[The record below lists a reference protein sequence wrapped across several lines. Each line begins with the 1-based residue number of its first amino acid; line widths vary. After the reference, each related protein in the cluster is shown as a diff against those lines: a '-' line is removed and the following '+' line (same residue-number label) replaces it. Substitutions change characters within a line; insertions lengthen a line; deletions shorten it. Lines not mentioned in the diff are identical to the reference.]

1 MKFKIAFFLSFSFA
15 ITQFAH
21 AQEVNNKMT
30 VPLGGN
36 SWVST
41 TTKNNN
47 EVVTDSGWINWQ
59 NTATV
64 FSTYINLAKTGTLKM
79 SAIINVPVGRSTIQC
94 TIGGI
99 TKSFIAEGDEKEYE
113 MGEWNIL

>member
-41 TTKNNN
+41 TTKDNN
-47 EVVTDSGWINWQ
+47 EEKFIGKVETE
-59 NTATV
+59 
-64 FSTYINLAKTGTLKM
+64 KT
-79 SAIINVPVGRSTIQC
+79 N
-94 TIGGI
+94 
-99 TKSFIAEGDEKEYE
+99 
-113 MGEWNIL
+113 